1 MKGENNKLDSHKI
14 QNISHFSKDKMDLS
28 RNPLNDFYHYANGE
42 WLKKIEIPDDKP
54 SWGSFVELSERNLYL
69 LRDIIENCK
78 IKGNGNSSEN
88 NKKIWNFYSSVMNT
102 DLLENLQFKPV
113 EPYLKRIKGIQSK
126 GELYEVFI
134 SLLESGISGFFSIE
148 ASQDK
153 KNSSLYALYLEQ
165 GGLSLPNRDYYI
177 NESYKNI
184 LTDFEKFIKEMFE
197 LSHLVEYG
205 SETVKRILKFE
216 DDLARISRSNEDL
229 RDEEKNYNR
238 FERANLSSL
247 FSYFDLNNI
256 MKRLEIPDV
265 SYVVVGQPE
274 FFSSLNEIM
283 KNTDMET
290 LKAYLCLRVIM
301 SAAPLM
307 HEEIENASFDFFG
320 KKLMGMKVKEER
332 WKKAVKLISACMGE
346 ALGKL
351 YVEKY
356 FPEESK
362 KLMDD
367 MVEDIK
373 SVFKEKLQ
381 NVEWMSPKTREKA
394 LEKFSTF
401 RTKIGYPTKFLDYS
415 SLIIKSDDLIG
426 NVQRSAIFEMK
437 RRLRRVG
444 KEVDKEE
451 WEMSPQTVNAYFSP
465 TDNEIV
471 FPAGILQPPFF
482 DPSMDK
488 AVNYGAIGGVISHEI
503 THGYDDQGSMYDA
516 KGNVNNWWSDA
527 DKEEFNKRA
536 KMVIDLYS
544 SKEVLPGVF
553 VHGDR
558 TNGENIADFGG
569 VSIAYAALER
579 HLKNHKEEAKQII
592 DGFTPYQRFFI
603 SWAQIWGEKI
613 RPEYLKLLVTIDPHS
628 PTELRATLPVYNH
641 EGFYEA
647 FGGSGDTQED
657 KMKREIIKI
666 W

>member
-28 RNPLNDFYHYANGE
+28 RNPLDDFYHYANGE

-78 IKGNGNSSEN
+78 INGNGNSSEY

-113 EPYLKRIKGIQSK
+113 ELYLKRIKGIQSK

-307 HEEIENASFDFFG
+307 HEEIENVSFDFFG

-426 NVQRSAIFEMK
+426 NVQRSAVFEMK

-569 VSIAYAALER
+569 VSIAYASLER

-647 FGGSGDTQED
+647 FGGSGDTQKD

>member
-28 RNPLNDFYHYANGE
+28 RNPLDDFYHYANGE

-78 IKGNGNSSEN
+78 INGNGNSSEY

-205 SETVKRILKFE
+205 SETIKRILRFE

-307 HEEIENASFDFFG
+307 HEEIENVSFDFFG

>member
-1 MKGENNKLDSHKI
+1 
-14 QNISHFSKDKMDLS
+14 
-28 RNPLNDFYHYANGE
+28 
-42 WLKKIEIPDDKP
+42 
-54 SWGSFVELSERNLYL
+54 
-69 LRDIIENCK
+69 
-78 IKGNGNSSEN
+78 
-88 NKKIWNFYSSVMNT
+88 
-102 DLLENLQFKPV
+102 
-113 EPYLKRIKGIQSK
+113 
-126 GELYEVFI
+126 
-134 SLLESGISGFFSIE
+134 
-148 ASQDK
+148 
-153 KNSSLYALYLEQ
+153 
-165 GGLSLPNRDYYI
+165 
-177 NESYKNI
+177 
-184 LTDFEKFIKEMFE
+184 
-197 LSHLVEYG
+197 
-205 SETVKRILKFE
+205 
-216 DDLARISRSNEDL
+216 
-229 RDEEKNYNR
+229 
-238 FERANLSSL
+238 
-247 FSYFDLNNI
+247 
-256 MKRLEIPDV
+256 
-265 SYVVVGQPE
+265 
-274 FFSSLNEIM
+274 
-283 KNTDMET
+283 
-290 LKAYLCLRVIM
+290 
-301 SAAPLM
+301 
-307 HEEIENASFDFFG
+307 
-320 KKLMGMKVKEER
+320 
-332 WKKAVKLISACMGE
+332 
-346 ALGKL
+346 
-351 YVEKY
+351 
-356 FPEESK
+356 
-362 KLMDD
+362 MDD

-426 NVQRSAIFEMK
+426 NVQRSAVFEMK

-647 FGGSGDTQED
+647 FGGSGHTQED

>member
-14 QNISHFSKDKMDLS
+14 QNISHFTKDKMDLS
-28 RNPLNDFYHYANGE
+28 RNPLDDFYHYANGE

-78 IKGNGNSSEN
+78 INGNGNSSED
-88 NKKIWNFYSSVMNT
+88 NKKIWNFYSSAMNT

-113 EPYLKRIKGIQSK
+113 EPYLQRIKGIQSK
-126 GELYEVFI
+126 EELYDVFI

-148 ASQDK
+148 ASKDK
-153 KNSSLYALYLEQ
+153 KNSSLYALYFEQ

-184 LTDFEKFIKEMFE
+184 LTDFEKFIKKMFE

-205 SETVKRILKFE
+205 SEMVKRILRFE

-247 FSYFDLNNI
+247 FSYFNLNNI

-307 HEEIENASFDFFG
+307 HEEIENVSFDFFG

-332 WKKAVKLISACMGE
+332 WKKGVKLISACMGE

-356 FPEESK
+356 FQEESK

-381 NVEWMSPKTREKA
+381 NVEWMSPTTREKA

-415 SLIIKSDDLIG
+415 SLIIRSDDLIG
-426 NVQRSAIFEMK
+426 NVQRAAIFEMK